1 MPRPLGRKRR
11 GDQSRL
17 QRQQAFMELRAHR
30 AQFLYV
36 LLKLL
41 GLTGSLQLDQGLAK
55 AMNPLMAS
63 IQRLEL
69 AG

>member
-1 MPRPLGRKRR
+1 
-11 GDQSRL
+11 
-17 QRQQAFMELRAHR
+17 MELRAHR